1 LTFGTTKKG
10 MSLLA
15 TNILQRKAPKV
26 LSLQAFQ
33 GVADRNYRRVL
44 LMFDKGDGGVKG
56 AGGVKELLGEGGRSE
71 REGCKNGSYKFLLQ

>member
-1 LTFGTTKKG
+1 

-26 LSLQAFQ
+26 LSLQALQ
-33 GVADRNYRRVL
+33 GVEASKYWRAL
-44 LMFDKGDGGVKG
+44 LMVDKGDGGVKW
-56 AGGVKELLGEGGRSE
+56 AGCVKELLGEGGRSE